1 MEKNRVNKYILTRL
15 LVKEQNNR
23 EKNSMVDIYYELFD
37 IYIYIYIYI
46 YMYVCIHTHIHTPYI
61 EEIDM
66 NKKSNV
72 SLICGSVNLKSK
84 S

>member
-1 MEKNRVNKYILTRL
+1 
-15 LVKEQNNR
+15 
-23 EKNSMVDIYYELFD
+23 MVDIYYELFD
-37 IYIYIYIYI
+37 IYIYT
-46 YMYVCIHTHIHTPYI
+46 HTLYI

-72 SLICGSVNLKSK
+72 SLICGSVKLKSK